1 MTDLPIGTVTFL
13 FTDIEGSTTLLRE
26 LRDRYADVLTEYRR
40 LLRAAFQARG
50 GREVDTQGDAFF
62 IAFRSARDAVAAAID
77 AQRAL
82 ANRSWPEG
90 AAVRTRMGLHTGEAA
105 LSGGGY
111 VGLDV
116 HRAARICAA
125 GHGGQVLLSEATRA
139 LIESD
144 LPEEVGLQDPGSH
157 RLKDLACPEHK
168 LFIFPSLEALAL
180 VAAARSCGRS
190 AADLTAVRP

>member
-50 GREVDTQGDAFF
+50 GREVNTQGDAFF

-90 AAVRTRMGLHTGEAA
+90 AAVCTRMGCTPG
-105 LSGGGY
+105 
-111 VGLDV
+111 
-116 HRAARICAA
+116 RRRFPAA
-125 GHGGQVLLSEATRA
+125 GMLVWT
-139 LIESD
+139 
-144 LPEEVGLQDPGSH
+144 
-157 RLKDLACPEHK
+157 
-168 LFIFPSLEALAL
+168 FI
-180 VAAARSCGRS
+180 ARSAFPRQGTGDRS
-190 AADLTAVRP
+190 CSRRPRGLSLSPTCRRR